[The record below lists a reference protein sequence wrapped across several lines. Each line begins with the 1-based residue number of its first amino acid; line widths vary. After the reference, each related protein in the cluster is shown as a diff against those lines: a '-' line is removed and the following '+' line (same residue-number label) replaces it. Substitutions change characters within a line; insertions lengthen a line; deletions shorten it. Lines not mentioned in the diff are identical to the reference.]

1 MKTSENRP
9 GNDHDSEDDGRVLA
23 DRYANADRIRR
34 QKLRRGISVMISV
47 IALIAVIAFAS
58 VYIKQGRKFDYN
70 EHLDEEVLSL
80 DGTSVTLREFG
91 FYIYEVESF
100 TQQQARKYNHTDP
113 LDYWNT
119 HFSAGNDSQ
128 FVSELARDTAINAC
142 LGDLVYAHMAR
153 DAGFVLPEEKT
164 EAIPDEVAK
173 WMQEISPEQMDALGL
188 SESIV
193 KEVIERQTLAKAYA
207 YEYSS
212 QADLSGYSGDVA
224 QLLSGGGEY
233 FEKELLS
240 KYPVKKNEKL
250 IAEMK
255 FGRISINKE
264 Q

>member
-1 MKTSENRP
+1 MKTSEHSP
-9 GNDHDSEDDGRVLA
+9 GNDHDNEDDGKVIA
-23 DRYANADRIRR
+23 KRYAYASRIMR
-34 QKLRRGISVMISV
+34 QRLRRGISVMISV

-58 VYIKQGRKFDYN
+58 VFIKQGSKFDYS

-80 DGTSVTLREFG
+80 DNETVSLREFG
-91 FYIYEVESF
+91 FYVYEVESF

-153 DAGFVLPEEKT
+153 EVGFDLSDGEKA
-164 EAIPDEVAK
+164 EIPAEVTK
-173 WMQEISPEQMDALGL
+173 WMQEISSEQLKALGL
-188 SESIV
+188 SEDIV
-193 KEVIERQTLAKAYA
+193 KKVIERRTLAKAYA
-207 YEYSS
+207 YEYSKE
-212 QADLSGYSGDVA
+212 ADLSGYSGDVA

-240 KYPVKKNEKL
+240 KYPMKKNEKL
-250 IAEMK
+250 IEQMR
-255 FGRISINKE
+255 FGRISINTE